1 MANEKNLIPKFDD
14 IVFEK
19 RNQEYGAYKLRKKY
33 NRNVMI
39 AMLIGIF
46 IIGTA
51 VITPY
56 LNARA
61 LENQKKRDQKLVELK
76 MENLD
81 APQDVVA
88 PPPPPPP
95 PPAET
100 VAQVKYVPPV
110 LVDTIK
116 PEEAKQ
122 MMTADQAQAE
132 VKNEEVTAVAEVQEE
147 VKEEEAPVEVF
158 VVVEE
163 MPTFP
168 GGDKELMNFI
178 NGNIVYPEIA
188 KENNLQGRVILRFCV
203 TYKGAVDQVQV
214 LKPVD
219 PALDNEAIRVIKMLP
234 AWKPGK
240 QGGKPVNVWYSV
252 PVTFQLK

>member
-1 MANEKNLIPKFDD
+1 MAKEKKFIPAFDD
-14 IVFEK
+14 IVFET

-39 AMLIGIF
+39 GMLIGII

-81 APQDVVA
+81 APQENVA

-95 PPAET
+95 PPVET
-100 VAQVKYVPPV
+100 VAPVKYVPPV

-122 MMTADQAQAE
+122 MMTAEQANTE

-163 MPTFP
+163 MPTYP
-168 GGDKELMNFI
+168 GGDGELMKFI
-178 NGNIVYPEIA
+178 NSNIVYPEIA
-188 KENNLQGRVILRFCV
+188 KENNIQGRVILRFCV

-240 QGGKPVNVWYSV
+240 QGGKAVNVWYSV